1 MKTSRAICIA
11 SVIFLLAG
19 FPLAAL
25 TDTEFR
31 KDLLDETK
39 KELAPIEAKEIQ
51 ASSLGE
57 WNNAINSSLFLLF
70 RKTELFRGQ
79 IRVLVIDDDA
89 VISKIYPD
97 GTFVISSGLLDYI
110 DQSLFEETANS
121 PRRIRNFDSE
131 REAAIIPFL
140 APEAAHFALGHAF
153 AAWKRSQE
161 TSMVP
166 STDENLD
173 ADRFALVL
181 LKLAGLDSGVMEE
194 SLSSLAKKMGNGTL
208 GSAFADYTAPLPS
221 PEKRLAA
228 IRDAAENID
237 RIAGSFGIALDAL
250 KRGNSFREAR
260 DSLVSLAEKVPDA
273 PYVARLYAI
282 VAHLR
287 WIETVSEADQ
297 AVPTFFPYAPESGA
311 NRKAFIAIATGTAA
325 TGTGPTNEV
334 PVANSGIADFPQ
346 EPAVSA
352 TTPTPGN
359 ASLYAE
365 ADTAYRNALEMLDE
379 PGLASAYA
387 MLAVRA
393 GNDGAIRNALD
404 LASAA
409 AIRESGTR
417 SFAARANYANL
428 LFLTGTDYA
437 KAQYF
442 IESLASPQAR
452 GSDAKYLD
460 TGIPGDSRDLVL
472 SHALMMRALGDTKRA
487 TDRVAAIAPLF
498 GKSRD
503 IGSVDLRHLH
513 IGDMPDNLAE
523 KWGRPA
529 SIVYNYPTETWVYP
543 SLSASVVLEGKV
555 SRVRIFAHSPLS
567 PGFDVRTGDS
577 RSDFESMFGK
587 PVYRAGDCDVYMKDG
602 NRISV
607 LYLADRIRTITVG
620 L

>member
-1 MKTSRAICIA
+1 MKASRAICIA
-11 SVIFLLAG
+11 SAIFLLAG
-19 FPLAAL
+19 IPVAAL
-25 TDTEFR
+25 TDAEYR
-31 KDLLDETK
+31 QDLLDETK
-39 KELAPIEAKEIQ
+39 KELVPLEAKEIQ
-51 ASSLGE
+51 ATSLGE

-79 IRVLVIDDDA
+79 IRVLAIDEDS
-89 VISKIYPD
+89 VISRIYPD

-110 DQSLFEETANS
+110 DQNLFEETADS

-161 TSMVP
+161 TSMAP
-166 STDENLD
+166 SSDENLD

-194 SLSSLAKKMGNGTL
+194 SFASLAKKMSNDTL
-208 GSAFADYTAPLPS
+208 GSAFAEYTAPLPS

-228 IRDAAENID
+228 IRYATGDID
-237 RIAGSFGIALDAL
+237 RVAGEFGVALDAL

-260 DSLVSLAEKVPDA
+260 DSLLTLSEKFPDA
-273 PYVARLYAI
+273 PYVARLFAI
-282 VAHLR
+282 VAHSR

-297 AVPTFFPYAPESGA
+297 AVPTFFPFAPESGT
-311 NRKAFIAIATGTAA
+311 NRKAFIAIVTGTAA
-325 TGTGPTNEV
+325 TGKGTPNDAS
-334 PVANSGIADFPQ
+334 VANSGIAEFPQ
-346 EPAVSA
+346 EPAISA
-352 TTPTPGN
+352 ATPIPGN
-359 ASLYAE
+359 AAFYAE
-365 ADTAYRNALEMLDE
+365 ADTAYRNAMGMIDE
-379 PGLASAYA
+379 PGLAASYA

-417 SFAARANYANL
+417 SFVARANYANL

-442 IESLASPQAR
+442 IESLIAPQKR
-452 GSDAKYLD
+452 GSDTRYLD

-487 TDRVAAIAPLF
+487 NDRIAAIAPLF
-498 GKSRD
+498 DKSRD
-503 IGSVDLRHLH
+503 AGSVDLRHLR

-543 SLSASVVLEGKV
+543 SLSASVVIEGKV

-567 PGFDVRTGDS
+567 PGFDIRTGDS
-577 RSDFESMFGK
+577 RSDFESMFGR
-587 PVYRAGDCDVYMKDG
+587 PAYRAGDCDVYMKDG

-607 LYLADRIRTITVG
+607 LYLADRIRIMTVG